1 MQSEWPVEFA
11 SIASAGYYVALRVGF
26 AFPLDERN
34 EFPEDWIGYYTRRG
48 LMLRDPAVRWAY
60 ENTGS
65 VRWSALEARDPDGVF
80 RAARRYGLNFGVVV
94 SYSTADPKEQKS
106 YGSFARSDR
115 EFTPDE
121 TSILALLLRQMHDQ
135 ANPPTNLTVAELEA
149 LRLVKEGL
157 RLKEIAFRLGV
168 SEGAIKQRLAG
179 AKRKLGA
186 RTNSAAASKATVF
199 RMI

>member
-1 MQSEWPVEFA
+1 MQSDWPVEFA

-34 EFPEDWIGYYTRRG
+34 EFPEDWVAYYTRKG

-65 VRWSALEARDPDGVF
+65 VRWSVLEADDPHGVF
-80 RAARRYGLNFGVVV
+80 RSARRFGLNFGVVV
-94 SYSTADPKEQKS
+94 SYSAADPKEQKS
-106 YGSFARSDR
+106 YGSFARADR
-115 EFTPDE
+115 DFTPDE
-121 TSILALLLRQMHDQ
+121 TSILMLLLRQMHDQ
-135 ANPPTNLTVAELEA
+135 ANPPTNLTAAELEA

-186 RTNSAAASKATVF
+186 RTNSHAASKATVF